1 MKVSKKAAKIASD
14 VPAHKPSNRA
24 LAMLAS
30 IIGRRHGIEVVFD
43 AGVQTAATDG
53 KKIFL
58 PLISDLGNDDHV
70 ALIEGLLD
78 HEAMHVRFTDFSV
91 KLGAHGPVVATLTNL
106 FEDVWG
112 EREQAVVY
120 PGCARNIRKSM
131 QVMIEMGLY
140 KGPDADIS
148 NEAPASIL
156 VNWLIN
162 GLLARWYGLDELQV
176 FTDQY
181 RVHVDALLGKDL
193 VDEVWTIACKVDGI
207 SSTQGSQ
214 KLALSI
220 VNLLKKR
227 AKEQPEQGQ
236 PEQGQPEQGQPEQ
249 VQPQQGQPQQGQPQQ
264 GQPQQGQPQ
273 QGQPQQDQSQQDQS
287 QQDQSQQGQPQQ
299 GQPQQDQSEQDQSKQ
314 GQPGNVPASPSALES
329 ILSAS
334 ADQIAAG
341 DMGTRICAALASEKK
356 GGRASNIDA
365 ADLAVEMSGSAGGQ
379 MIRLRPRQKVDTVLD
394 ERSRLRQEAAFTAS
408 RPIAVRLGNRL
419 EDVLQARTDSVVL
432 HKRSGRKL
440 SSRRTPGIALGKLDV
455 FRNEE
460 EGLELDTAVSL
471 LVDASGSMSDNFE
484 GYRTGATDEGSR
496 IVSALA
502 VSIAASL
509 ALDKHSIPFE
519 VACFGQFFVPQKS
532 FDEPFRTLKT
542 TYLAEYLGGTL
553 TGCAV
558 AKATT
563 SLLSRPESRKVL
575 VVITDGDPDNERTS
589 AAMINECRMLGVE
602 IALVFIGNDGVF
614 FEDMLKKLDF
624 KVSRATDASNLAK
637 QFFEA
642 VESCI

>member
-1 MKVSKKAAKIASD
+1 MKVSNKAAKNASN

-91 KLGAHGPVVATLTNL
+91 KLGTYGPIVATLTNL

-176 FTDQY
+176 FTAQY
-181 RVHVDALLGKDL
+181 RVHVDAVLGKDL
-193 VDEVWTIACKVDGI
+193 ADEIWTIACKVDGI
-207 SSTQGSQ
+207 SSTKESQ

-220 VNLLKKR
+220 VNLLKKK
-227 AKEQPEQGQ
+227 AKEQSE
-236 PEQGQPEQGQPEQ
+236 
-249 VQPQQGQPQQGQPQQ
+249 QGQPQQGQPQQ

-273 QGQPQQDQSQQDQS
+273 QGQPQQGHSQQGQS
-287 QQDQSQQGQPQQ
+287 EQGQPQQ
-299 GQPQQDQSEQDQSKQ
+299 GQSAQ
-314 GQPGNVPASPSALES
+314 GQPSDAPSSPSALES
-329 ILSAS
+329 ILSAT

-356 GGRASNIDA
+356 GGRASNIDPA
-365 ADLAVEMSGSAGGQ
+365 ELAVEMSGSAGGQ

-519 VACFGQFFVPQKS
+519 VACFGEFFVPQKS

>member
-1 MKVSKKAAKIASD
+1 MKVSKKAAKNASN

-91 KLGAHGPVVATLTNL
+91 KLGTYGPIVATLTNL

-176 FTDQY
+176 FTAQY
-181 RVHVDALLGKDL
+181 RVHVDAVLGKDL
-193 VDEVWTIACKVDGI
+193 ADDIWTIACKVDGI
-207 SSTQGSQ
+207 SSTKESQ

-220 VNLLKKR
+220 VNLLKKK

-236 PEQGQPEQGQPEQ
+236 PEQGQPE
-249 VQPQQGQPQQGQPQQ
+249 QGQPQQGQPQQ

-273 QGQPQQDQSQQDQS
+273 QGQ
-287 QQDQSQQGQPQQ
+287 SQQGQSEQGQSEQGQSEQGQSEQGQSEQGQSAQ
-299 GQPQQDQSEQDQSKQ
+299 GQPSDAPS
-314 GQPGNVPASPSALES
+314 SPSALES
-329 ILSAS
+329 ILSAT

-356 GGRASNIDA
+356 GGRASNIDPA
-365 ADLAVEMSGSAGGQ
+365 ELAVEMSGSAGGQ

-502 VSIAASL
+502 VSIAAAL
-509 ALDKHSIPFE
+509 ALDKHAIPFE
-519 VACFGQFFVPQKS
+519 VACFGQFFVRQKS

>member
-1 MKVSKKAAKIASD
+1 MNVSKKSAKNASNT
-14 VPAHKPSNRA
+14 PSHKPSNRA

-53 KKIFL
+53 KKIYL

-131 QVMIEMGLY
+131 QVMIEMGLF
-140 KGPDADIS
+140 KGPDADVV
-148 NEAPASIL
+148 NEPPASIL

-236 PEQGQPEQGQPEQ
+236 PEQGQPEQGQP
-249 VQPQQGQPQQGQPQQ
+249 QQGQPQQGQPQQ

-273 QGQPQQDQSQQDQS
+273 QGQPQQDQSQQS
-287 QQDQSQQGQPQQ
+287 
-299 GQPQQDQSEQDQSKQ
+299 QPQQDQSEQDQPQQSQSKQ

-329 ILSAS
+329 ILSAT

-379 MIRLRPRQKVDTVLD
+379 MIRLRPRQKVDTALD

-419 EDVLQARTDSVVL
+419 EDVLQARTDSLVL

>member
-1 MKVSKKAAKIASD
+1 
-14 VPAHKPSNRA
+14 
-24 LAMLAS
+24 
-30 IIGRRHGIEVVFD
+30 
-43 AGVQTAATDG
+43 
-53 KKIFL
+53 
-58 PLISDLGNDDHV
+58 
-70 ALIEGLLD
+70 
-78 HEAMHVRFTDFSV
+78 
-91 KLGAHGPVVATLTNL
+91 
-106 FEDVWG
+106 
-112 EREQAVVY
+112 
-120 PGCARNIRKSM
+120 
-131 QVMIEMGLY
+131 MIEMGLY

-176 FTDQY
+176 FTAQY
-181 RVHVDALLGKDL
+181 RVHVDAVLGKDL
-193 VDEVWTIACKVDGI
+193 ADEIWTIACKVDGI
-207 SSTQGSQ
+207 SSTKDSQ

-220 VNLLKKR
+220 VNLLKKK
-227 AKEQPEQGQ
+227 AKEQSEQGQ
-236 PEQGQPEQGQPEQ
+236 PE
-249 VQPQQGQPQQGQPQQ
+249 QGQPQQGQPQQ

-273 QGQPQQDQSQQDQS
+273 QGQPQQDQSE
-287 QQDQSQQGQPQQ
+287 
-299 GQPQQDQSEQDQSKQ
+299 QDQSEQDQSEQDQPQQSQSKQ

-356 GGRASNIDA
+356 GGRASNIDPA
-365 ADLAVEMSGSAGGQ
+365 ELAVEMSGSAGGQ
-379 MIRLRPRQKVDTVLD
+379 MIRLRPRQKVDTALD

-502 VSIAASL
+502 VSIAAAL

-532 FDEPFRTLKT
+532 FDEPFSTLKT

-589 AAMINECRMLGVE
+589 AAMINECRMLGVQ

>member
-1 MKVSKKAAKIASD
+1 MNASKKSAKNASNT
-14 VPAHKPSNRA
+14 PSHKPSNRA

-53 KKIFL
+53 KKIYL

-140 KGPDADIS
+140 KGPDADVV
-148 NEAPASIL
+148 NEPPASIL

-181 RVHVDALLGKDL
+181 RVHVDAVLGKDL
-193 VDEVWTIACKVDGI
+193 VDELWTIACKVDGI
-207 SSTQGSQ
+207 SSTRESQ

-220 VNLLKKR
+220 VNLLKKK
-227 AKEQPEQGQ
+227 AKEQSEQGQ
-236 PEQGQPEQGQPEQ
+236 PEQGQSEHGQSKQ
-249 VQPQQGQPQQGQPQQ
+249 DQPQQ
-264 GQPQQGQPQ
+264 
-273 QGQPQQDQSQQDQS
+273 S
-287 QQDQSQQGQPQQ
+287 
-299 GQPQQDQSEQDQSKQ
+299 QSKQ
-314 GQPGNVPASPSALES
+314 GQPGDKPASPSALES

-341 DMGTRICAALASEKK
+341 DMGTRICAALASERK
-356 GGRASNIDA
+356 GGRASNIDP
-365 ADLAVEMSGSAGGQ
+365 ADLAVEMSGASGGE

-394 ERSRLRQEAAFTAS
+394 ERSRLRQEAAFAAS
-408 RPIAVRLGNRL
+408 RPIAVRLGSRL
-419 EDVLQARTDSVVL
+419 EDVLQARTDSLVL

-440 SSRRTPGIALGKLDV
+440 SARRTPLIALGKLDV

-484 GYRTGATDEGSR
+484 GYRTGATDESSR

-502 VSIAASL
+502 VSIAAAL

-519 VACFGQFFVPQKS
+519 VSCFGNIFVPQKT

-602 IALVFIGNDGVF
+602 IALVFIGNGGIV
-614 FEDMLKKLDF
+614 FEDILKRLDF

>member
-1 MKVSKKAAKIASD
+1 MKVSKNASN

-70 ALIEGLLD
+70 SLIEGLLD

-91 KLGAHGPVVATLTNL
+91 KLGTYGPIVATLTNL

-176 FTDQY
+176 FTAQY
-181 RVHVDALLGKDL
+181 RVHVDAVLGKDL
-193 VDEVWTIACKVDGI
+193 ADEIWTIACKVDGI
-207 SSTQGSQ
+207 SSTQEAQ

-220 VNLLKKR
+220 VNLLKKK
-227 AKEQPEQGQ
+227 AKEQSE
-236 PEQGQPEQGQPEQ
+236 
-249 VQPQQGQPQQGQPQQ
+249 QGQPQQGQPQQ
-264 GQPQQGQPQ
+264 GQPSDAPSG
-273 QGQPQQDQSQQDQS
+273 
-287 QQDQSQQGQPQQ
+287 
-299 GQPQQDQSEQDQSKQ
+299 
-314 GQPGNVPASPSALES
+314 PSALES
-329 ILSAS
+329 ILSAT

-356 GGRASNIDA
+356 GGRASNIDT

-379 MIRLRPRQKVDTVLD
+379 MIKVRPRQKVDTVLD

-419 EDVLQARTDSVVL
+419 EDVLQARTDSLVL

-502 VSIAASL
+502 VSIAAAL

-602 IALVFIGNDGVF
+602 IALVFIGNDGVY

>member
-1 MKVSKKAAKIASD
+1 MKVSKNASN

-70 ALIEGLLD
+70 SLIEGLLD

-91 KLGAHGPVVATLTNL
+91 KLGTYGPIVATLTNL

-140 KGPDADIS
+140 KGPDADVS
-148 NEAPASIL
+148 SEAPASIL

-176 FTDQY
+176 FTAQY
-181 RVHVDALLGKDL
+181 RVHVDAVLGKDL
-193 VDEVWTIACKVDGI
+193 ADEIWTMACKVDGI
-207 SSTQGSQ
+207 SSTQEAQ

-220 VNLLKKR
+220 VNLLKKK
-227 AKEQPEQGQ
+227 AKELSE
-236 PEQGQPEQGQPEQ
+236 
-249 VQPQQGQPQQGQPQQ
+249 QGQPQQGQSEQ
-264 GQPQQGQPQ
+264 GQPQQGQSE
-273 QGQPQQDQSQQDQS
+273 QGQPSDAPS
-287 QQDQSQQGQPQQ
+287 G
-299 GQPQQDQSEQDQSKQ
+299 
-314 GQPGNVPASPSALES
+314 PSALES
-329 ILSAS
+329 ILSAT

-356 GGRASNIDA
+356 GGRASNIDT

-379 MIRLRPRQKVDTVLD
+379 IIKVRPRQKVDTVLD

-502 VSIAASL
+502 VSIAAAL

-614 FEDMLKKLDF
+614 FEDMLKRLDF

>member
-1 MKVSKKAAKIASD
+1 MKVSNKAAKNASN

-30 IIGRRHGIEVVFD
+30 IIGRRHGIEVVLD

-91 KLGAHGPVVATLTNL
+91 KLGTYGPIVATLTNL

-176 FTDQY
+176 FTAQY
-181 RVHVDALLGKDL
+181 RVHVDAVLGKDL
-193 VDEVWTIACKVDGI
+193 ADEIWTIACKVDGI
-207 SSTQGSQ
+207 SSTKDSQ

-220 VNLLKKR
+220 VNLLKKK
-227 AKEQPEQGQ
+227 AKEQSEQGQ
-236 PEQGQPEQGQPEQ
+236 PE
-249 VQPQQGQPQQGQPQQ
+249 QGQPQQGQPQQ

-273 QGQPQQDQSQQDQS
+273 QGQPQQDQSE
-287 QQDQSQQGQPQQ
+287 
-299 GQPQQDQSEQDQSKQ
+299 QDQSEQDQSEQDQPQQSQSKQ

-356 GGRASNIDA
+356 GGRASNIDPA
-365 ADLAVEMSGSAGGQ
+365 ELAVEMSGSAGGQ
-379 MIRLRPRQKVDTVLD
+379 MIRLRPRQKVDTALD

-502 VSIAASL
+502 VSIAAAL

-532 FDEPFRTLKT
+532 FDEPFSTLKT

-589 AAMINECRMLGVE
+589 AAMINECRMLGVQ

>member
-1 MKVSKKAAKIASD
+1 MKVSNKAAKNASN

-91 KLGAHGPVVATLTNL
+91 KLGTYGPIVATLTNL

-176 FTDQY
+176 FTAQY
-181 RVHVDALLGKDL
+181 RVHVDAVLGKDL
-193 VDEVWTIACKVDGI
+193 ADEIWTIACKVDGI
-207 SSTQGSQ
+207 SSTKDSQ

-220 VNLLKKR
+220 VNLLKKK
-227 AKEQPEQGQ
+227 AKEQSEQGQ
-236 PEQGQPEQGQPEQ
+236 PE
-249 VQPQQGQPQQGQPQQ
+249 QGQPQQGQPQQ

-273 QGQPQQDQSQQDQS
+273 QGQPQQDQSE
-287 QQDQSQQGQPQQ
+287 
-299 GQPQQDQSEQDQSKQ
+299 QDQSEQDQPQQSQSKQ

-356 GGRASNIDA
+356 GGRASNIDPA
-365 ADLAVEMSGSAGGQ
+365 ELAVEMSGSAGGQ
-379 MIRLRPRQKVDTVLD
+379 MIRLRPRQKVDTALD

-519 VACFGQFFVPQKS
+519 VACFGEFFVPQKS

>member
-1 MKVSKKAAKIASD
+1 MKVSNKAAKNASN

-91 KLGAHGPVVATLTNL
+91 KLGTYGPIVATLTNL

-176 FTDQY
+176 FTAQY
-181 RVHVDALLGKDL
+181 RVHVDAVLGKDL
-193 VDEVWTIACKVDGI
+193 ADEIWTIACKVDGI
-207 SSTQGSQ
+207 SSTKDSQ

-220 VNLLKKR
+220 VNLLKKK
-227 AKEQPEQGQ
+227 AKEQSEQGQ
-236 PEQGQPEQGQPEQ
+236 PE
-249 VQPQQGQPQQGQPQQ
+249 QGQPQQGQPQQ

-273 QGQPQQDQSQQDQS
+273 QGQPQQDQSE
-287 QQDQSQQGQPQQ
+287 
-299 GQPQQDQSEQDQSKQ
+299 QDQSEQDQPQQSQSKQ

-356 GGRASNIDA
+356 GGRASNIDPA
-365 ADLAVEMSGSAGGQ
+365 ELAVEMSGSAGGQ
-379 MIRLRPRQKVDTVLD
+379 MIRLRPRQKVDTALD

-502 VSIAASL
+502 VSIAAAL

-532 FDEPFRTLKT
+532 FDEPFSTLKT

-589 AAMINECRMLGVE
+589 AAMINECRMLGVQ

>member
-1 MKVSKKAAKIASD
+1 MKVSNKAAKNASN

-91 KLGAHGPVVATLTNL
+91 KLGTYGPIVATLTNL

-148 NEAPASIL
+148 NEAPASTL

-176 FTDQY
+176 FTAQY
-181 RVHVDALLGKDL
+181 RVHVDAVLGKDL
-193 VDEVWTIACKVDGI
+193 ADEIWTIACKVDGI
-207 SSTQGSQ
+207 SSTKESQ

-220 VNLLKKR
+220 VNLLKKK
-227 AKEQPEQGQ
+227 AKEQSE
-236 PEQGQPEQGQPEQ
+236 
-249 VQPQQGQPQQGQPQQ
+249 QGQPQQGQPQQ
-264 GQPQQGQPQ
+264 GQ
-273 QGQPQQDQSQQDQS
+273 
-287 QQDQSQQGQPQQ
+287 SQQGQSAQGQSEQGQSAQ
-299 GQPQQDQSEQDQSKQ
+299 GQPSDAPS
-314 GQPGNVPASPSALES
+314 SPSALES
-329 ILSAS
+329 ILSAT

-365 ADLAVEMSGSAGGQ
+365 AELAVEMSGSAGGQ

-502 VSIAASL
+502 VSIAAAL

-519 VACFGQFFVPQKS
+519 VACFGQFFVRQKS

>member
-1 MKVSKKAAKIASD
+1 MKVSKNASN

-70 ALIEGLLD
+70 SLIEGLLD

-91 KLGAHGPVVATLTNL
+91 KLGTYGPIVATLTNL

-176 FTDQY
+176 FTAQY
-181 RVHVDALLGKDL
+181 RVHVDAVLGKDL
-193 VDEVWTIACKVDGI
+193 ADEIWTIACKVDGI
-207 SSTQGSQ
+207 SSTKESQ

-220 VNLLKKR
+220 VNLLKKK

-236 PEQGQPEQGQPEQ
+236 PEQSQSEQGQSA
-249 VQPQQGQPQQGQPQQ
+249 QGQPSDAP
-264 GQPQQGQPQ
+264 
-273 QGQPQQDQSQQDQS
+273 S
-287 QQDQSQQGQPQQ
+287 
-299 GQPQQDQSEQDQSKQ
+299 
-314 GQPGNVPASPSALES
+314 SPSALES
-329 ILSAS
+329 ILSAT

-379 MIRLRPRQKVDTVLD
+379 MIKVRPRQKVDTVLD

-502 VSIAASL
+502 VSIAAAL

-519 VACFGQFFVPQKS
+519 VACLGEFFVPQKS

>member
-1 MKVSKKAAKIASD
+1 MKVSNKAAKNASN

-91 KLGAHGPVVATLTNL
+91 KLGTYGPIVATLTNL

-148 NEAPASIL
+148 NEAPASTL

-176 FTDQY
+176 FTAQY
-181 RVHVDALLGKDL
+181 RVHVDAVLGKDL
-193 VDEVWTIACKVDGI
+193 ADEIWTIACKVDGI
-207 SSTQGSQ
+207 SSTKESQ

-220 VNLLKKR
+220 VNLLKKK
-227 AKEQPEQGQ
+227 AKEQSE
-236 PEQGQPEQGQPEQ
+236 
-249 VQPQQGQPQQGQPQQ
+249 QGQPQQGQPQQ
-264 GQPQQGQPQ
+264 GQ
-273 QGQPQQDQSQQDQS
+273 
-287 QQDQSQQGQPQQ
+287 SQQGQSAQGQSEQGQSAQGQSEQGQSAQ
-299 GQPQQDQSEQDQSKQ
+299 GQPSDAPS
-314 GQPGNVPASPSALES
+314 SPSALES
-329 ILSAS
+329 ILSAT

-365 ADLAVEMSGSAGGQ
+365 AELAVEMSGSAGGQ

-502 VSIAASL
+502 VSIAAAL

-519 VACFGQFFVPQKS
+519 VACFGQFFVRQKS

>member
-1 MKVSKKAAKIASD
+1 MKVSNKAAKNASN

-91 KLGAHGPVVATLTNL
+91 KLGTYGPIVATLTNL

-148 NEAPASIL
+148 NEAPASTL

-176 FTDQY
+176 FTAQY
-181 RVHVDALLGKDL
+181 RVHVDAVLGKDL
-193 VDEVWTIACKVDGI
+193 ADEIWTIACKVDGI
-207 SSTQGSQ
+207 SSTKESQ

-220 VNLLKKR
+220 VNLLKKK
-227 AKEQPEQGQ
+227 AKEQPE
-236 PEQGQPEQGQPEQ
+236 
-249 VQPQQGQPQQGQPQQ
+249 QGQPQQGQPQQ
-264 GQPQQGQPQ
+264 GQPQRGQSEQGQSEQGQSEQGQSEQGQSEQGQSEQGQPQ
-273 QGQPQQDQSQQDQS
+273 QGQSA
-287 QQDQSQQGQPQQ
+287 QGQPSDA
-299 GQPQQDQSEQDQSKQ
+299 PS
-314 GQPGNVPASPSALES
+314 SPSALES
-329 ILSAS
+329 ILSAT

-379 MIRLRPRQKVDTVLD
+379 LIKLRQRQKVDTVLD

-519 VACFGQFFVPQKS
+519 VACFGEFFVPQKS
-532 FDEPFRTLKT
+532 FGEPFRTLKT

-624 KVSRATDASNLAK
+624 KVSRATDVSNLAK

>member
-264 GQPQQGQPQ
+264 GQP
-273 QGQPQQDQSQQDQS
+273 
-287 QQDQSQQGQPQQ
+287 QQGQPQQ

>member
-1 MKVSKKAAKIASD
+1 MKVSNKAAKNASN

-43 AGVQTAATDG
+43 ACVQTAATDG

-91 KLGAHGPVVATLTNL
+91 KLGTYGPIVATLTNL

-131 QVMIEMGLY
+131 QVMIEMALY

-176 FTDQY
+176 FTAQY
-181 RVHVDALLGKDL
+181 RVHVDAVLGKDL
-193 VDEVWTIACKVDGI
+193 ADEIWTIACKVDGI
-207 SSTQGSQ
+207 SSTKESQ

-220 VNLLKKR
+220 VNLLKKK
-227 AKEQPEQGQ
+227 AKEQSE
-236 PEQGQPEQGQPEQ
+236 
-249 VQPQQGQPQQGQPQQ
+249 QGQPQQGQPQQ
-264 GQPQQGQPQ
+264 GQPQQGQSEQ
-273 QGQPQQDQSQQDQS
+273 GQSAQGQSEQGQSEQGQSAQGQPSDAPS
-287 QQDQSQQGQPQQ
+287 
-299 GQPQQDQSEQDQSKQ
+299 
-314 GQPGNVPASPSALES
+314 SPSALES
-329 ILSAS
+329 ILSAT

-356 GGRASNIDA
+356 GGRASNIDPA
-365 ADLAVEMSGSAGGQ
+365 ELAVEMSGSAGGQ

-502 VSIAASL
+502 VSIAAAL
-509 ALDKHSIPFE
+509 ALDQHSIPFE
-519 VACFGQFFVPQKS
+519 VACFGEFFVPQKS

-624 KVSRATDASNLAK
+624 KVSRATDANNLAK

>member
-1 MKVSKKAAKIASD
+1 MNVSKKSAKNASNT
-14 VPAHKPSNRA
+14 PSHKPSNRA

-53 KKIFL
+53 KKIYL

-91 KLGAHGPVVATLTNL
+91 KLGTYGPIVATLTNL

-176 FTDQY
+176 FTAQY
-181 RVHVDALLGKDL
+181 RVHVDAVLGKDL
-193 VDEVWTIACKVDGI
+193 ADEIWTIACKVDGI
-207 SSTQGSQ
+207 SSTKESQ

-220 VNLLKKR
+220 VNLLKKK
-227 AKEQPEQGQ
+227 AKEQPE
-236 PEQGQPEQGQPEQ
+236 
-249 VQPQQGQPQQGQPQQ
+249 QGQPQQGQPQQ

-273 QGQPQQDQSQQDQS
+273 QGQSQQNQSQRG
-287 QQDQSQQGQPQQ
+287 QSQQGQSQQ
-299 GQPQQDQSEQDQSKQ
+299 GQSQQGQSEQDQSEQGQSAQ
-314 GQPGNVPASPSALES
+314 GQPSDAPSSPSALES
-329 ILSAS
+329 ILSAT

-356 GGRASNIDA
+356 GGRASNIDPA
-365 ADLAVEMSGSAGGQ
+365 ELAVEMSGSAGGQ
-379 MIRLRPRQKVDTVLD
+379 MIRLRPRQKVDTALD

-519 VACFGQFFVPQKS
+519 VACFGQFFVPQKL

>member
-1 MKVSKKAAKIASD
+1 
-14 VPAHKPSNRA
+14 
-24 LAMLAS
+24 
-30 IIGRRHGIEVVFD
+30 
-43 AGVQTAATDG
+43 
-53 KKIFL
+53 
-58 PLISDLGNDDHV
+58 
-70 ALIEGLLD
+70 
-78 HEAMHVRFTDFSV
+78 
-91 KLGAHGPVVATLTNL
+91 
-106 FEDVWG
+106 
-112 EREQAVVY
+112 
-120 PGCARNIRKSM
+120 
-131 QVMIEMGLY
+131 
-140 KGPDADIS
+140 
-148 NEAPASIL
+148 
-156 VNWLIN
+156 
-162 GLLARWYGLDELQV
+162 
-176 FTDQY
+176 
-181 RVHVDALLGKDL
+181 
-193 VDEVWTIACKVDGI
+193 
-207 SSTQGSQ
+207 
-214 KLALSI
+214 
-220 VNLLKKR
+220 
-227 AKEQPEQGQ
+227 
-236 PEQGQPEQGQPEQ
+236 
-249 VQPQQGQPQQGQPQQ
+249 
-264 GQPQQGQPQ
+264 
-273 QGQPQQDQSQQDQS
+273 
-287 QQDQSQQGQPQQ
+287 
-299 GQPQQDQSEQDQSKQ
+299 
-314 GQPGNVPASPSALES
+314 
-329 ILSAS
+329 
-334 ADQIAAG
+334 
-341 DMGTRICAALASEKK
+341 MGTRICAALASEKK

-379 MIRLRPRQKVDTVLD
+379 LIRLRPRQKVDTVLD

-519 VACFGQFFVPQKS
+519 VACFGEFFVPQKS

>member
-1 MKVSKKAAKIASD
+1 MNVSKKSAKNASNTSS
-14 VPAHKPSNRA
+14 HKPSNRA

-53 KKIFL
+53 KKISL

-140 KGPDADIS
+140 KGPDADVV
-148 NEAPASIL
+148 NEAPAAIL

-227 AKEQPEQGQ
+227 AKEQP
-236 PEQGQPEQGQPEQ
+236 
-249 VQPQQGQPQQGQPQQ
+249 QQGQPQQGQPEQ
-264 GQPQQGQPQ
+264 GQPQQGQP
-273 QGQPQQDQSQQDQS
+273 GDA
-287 QQDQSQQGQPQQ
+287 
-299 GQPQQDQSEQDQSKQ
+299 
-314 GQPGNVPASPSALES
+314 PASPSALES

-341 DMGTRICAALASEKK
+341 DMGTRICAALASERK
-356 GGRASNIDA
+356 GGRASNIDP
-365 ADLAVEMSGSAGGQ
+365 ADLAVEMSGASGGE
-379 MIRLRPRQKVDTVLD
+379 MIRLRQRQKVDTVLD
-394 ERSRLRQEAAFTAS
+394 ERSRLRQEAAFAAS
-408 RPIAVRLGNRL
+408 RPIAVRLGSRL
-419 EDVLQARTDSVVL
+419 EDVLQARTDSLVL

-440 SSRRTPGIALGKLDV
+440 SARRTPLIALGKLDV

-502 VSIAASL
+502 VSIAAAL

-519 VACFGQFFVPQKS
+519 VSCFGNIFVPQKT

-602 IALVFIGNDGVF
+602 IALVFIGNDGIV
-614 FEDMLKKLDF
+614 FEDILKRLDF

>member
-236 PEQGQPEQGQPEQ
+236 P
-249 VQPQQGQPQQGQPQQ
+249 QQ

-273 QGQPQQDQSQQDQS
+273 QGQPQQDQSEQD
-287 QQDQSQQGQPQQ
+287 QPQQ
-299 GQPQQDQSEQDQSKQ
+299 SQSRQ
-314 GQPGNVPASPSALES
+314 GQPGNVHASPSALES
-329 ILSAS
+329 ILSAT

>member
-91 KLGAHGPVVATLTNL
+91 KLGTYGPIVATLTNL

-193 VDEVWTIACKVDGI
+193 GDEVWTIACKVDGI

-227 AKEQPEQGQ
+227 AKEQSEQGQPEQGQ

-264 GQPQQGQPQ
+264 DQS
-273 QGQPQQDQSQQDQS
+273 QQDQSQQDQS

-329 ILSAS
+329 ILSAT

-356 GGRASNIDA
+356 GGRASNIDPA
-365 ADLAVEMSGSAGGQ
+365 ELAVEMSGSAGGQ

>member
-1 MKVSKKAAKIASD
+1 MKVSNKAAKNASN

-91 KLGAHGPVVATLTNL
+91 KLGTYGPIVATLTNL

-176 FTDQY
+176 FTAQY
-181 RVHVDALLGKDL
+181 RVHVDAVLGKDL
-193 VDEVWTIACKVDGI
+193 ADEIWTIACKVDGI
-207 SSTQGSQ
+207 SSTKDSQ

-220 VNLLKKR
+220 VNLLKKK
-227 AKEQPEQGQ
+227 AKEQSEQGQ
-236 PEQGQPEQGQPEQ
+236 PE
-249 VQPQQGQPQQGQPQQ
+249 QGQPQQ

-273 QGQPQQDQSQQDQS
+273 QGQPQQDQSE
-287 QQDQSQQGQPQQ
+287 
-299 GQPQQDQSEQDQSKQ
+299 QDQSEQDQSEQDQPQQSQSKQ

-356 GGRASNIDA
+356 GGRASNIDPA
-365 ADLAVEMSGSAGGQ
+365 ELAVEMSGSAGGQ
-379 MIRLRPRQKVDTVLD
+379 MIRLRPRQKVDTALD

-502 VSIAASL
+502 VSIAAAL

-532 FDEPFRTLKT
+532 FDEPFSTLKT

-589 AAMINECRMLGVE
+589 AAMINECRMLGVQ

>member
-1 MKVSKKAAKIASD
+1 MKVSNKAAKNASN

-91 KLGAHGPVVATLTNL
+91 KLGTYGPIVATLTNL

-176 FTDQY
+176 FTAQY
-181 RVHVDALLGKDL
+181 RVHVDAVLGKDL
-193 VDEVWTIACKVDGI
+193 ADEIWTIACKVDGI

-220 VNLLKKR
+220 VNLLKKK
-227 AKEQPEQGQ
+227 AKELSE
-236 PEQGQPEQGQPEQ
+236 
-249 VQPQQGQPQQGQPQQ
+249 QGQPQQGQPQQ
-264 GQPQQGQPQ
+264 GQPQQGQSEQ
-273 QGQPQQDQSQQDQS
+273 GQSEQGQSEQGQSAQGQPSDAPS
-287 QQDQSQQGQPQQ
+287 
-299 GQPQQDQSEQDQSKQ
+299 
-314 GQPGNVPASPSALES
+314 SPSALES
-329 ILSAS
+329 ILSAT

-356 GGRASNIDA
+356 GGRASNIDPA
-365 ADLAVEMSGSAGGQ
+365 ELAVEMSGSAGGQ
-379 MIRLRPRQKVDTVLD
+379 MIRLRPRQKVDTALD

-519 VACFGQFFVPQKS
+519 VACFGEFFVPQKS

>member
-1 MKVSKKAAKIASD
+1 MKVSKNASN

-70 ALIEGLLD
+70 SLIEGLLD

-91 KLGAHGPVVATLTNL
+91 KLGTYGPIVATLTNL

-140 KGPDADIS
+140 KGPDADVS
-148 NEAPASIL
+148 SEAPASIL

-176 FTDQY
+176 FTAQY
-181 RVHVDALLGKDL
+181 RVHVDAVLGKDL
-193 VDEVWTIACKVDGI
+193 ADEIWTIACKVDGI

-220 VNLLKKR
+220 VNLLKKK
-227 AKEQPEQGQ
+227 AKELSE
-236 PEQGQPEQGQPEQ
+236 
-249 VQPQQGQPQQGQPQQ
+249 QGQPQQGQPQQ
-264 GQPQQGQPQ
+264 GQPSDAPSG
-273 QGQPQQDQSQQDQS
+273 
-287 QQDQSQQGQPQQ
+287 
-299 GQPQQDQSEQDQSKQ
+299 
-314 GQPGNVPASPSALES
+314 PSALES
-329 ILSAS
+329 ILSAT

-356 GGRASNIDA
+356 GGRASNIDT

-379 MIRLRPRQKVDTVLD
+379 MIKVRPRQKVDTVLD

-419 EDVLQARTDSVVL
+419 EDVLQARTDSLVL

-502 VSIAASL
+502 VSIAAAL

-602 IALVFIGNDGVF
+602 IALVFIGNDGVY

>member
-1 MKVSKKAAKIASD
+1 MNVSKKSAKNASNT
-14 VPAHKPSNRA
+14 PSHKPSNRA

-53 KKIFL
+53 KKIYL

-91 KLGAHGPVVATLTNL
+91 KLGTYGPIVATLTNL

-131 QVMIEMGLY
+131 QVMIEMGFY
-140 KGPDADIS
+140 KGQYADIS
-148 NEAPASIL
+148 REAPASIL

-176 FTDQY
+176 FTAQY
-181 RVHVDALLGKDL
+181 RVHVDAVLGKDL
-193 VDEVWTIACKVDGI
+193 ADEIWTIACKVDGI
-207 SSTQGSQ
+207 SSTKESQ

-220 VNLLKKR
+220 VNLLKKK

-236 PEQGQPEQGQPEQ
+236 PEQGQPQQGQSEQGQSEQ
-249 VQPQQGQPQQGQPQQ
+249 GQSAQGQPSDAP
-264 GQPQQGQPQ
+264 
-273 QGQPQQDQSQQDQS
+273 S
-287 QQDQSQQGQPQQ
+287 
-299 GQPQQDQSEQDQSKQ
+299 
-314 GQPGNVPASPSALES
+314 SPSALES
-329 ILSAS
+329 ILSAT

-356 GGRASNIDA
+356 GGRASNIDPA
-365 ADLAVEMSGSAGGQ
+365 ELAVEMSGSAGGQ

-471 LVDASGSMSDNFE
+471 LVDASRSMSDNFE

-502 VSIAASL
+502 VSIAAAL
-509 ALDKHSIPFE
+509 ALDKHAIPFE
-519 VACFGQFFVPQKS
+519 VACFGQCFVPQKS

>member
-1 MKVSKKAAKIASD
+1 MKVSNKAAKNASN

-91 KLGAHGPVVATLTNL
+91 KLGTYGPIVATLTNL

-176 FTDQY
+176 FTAQY
-181 RVHVDALLGKDL
+181 RVHVDAVLGKDL
-193 VDEVWTIACKVDGI
+193 ADEIWTIACKVDGI
-207 SSTQGSQ
+207 SSTKDSQ

-220 VNLLKKR
+220 VNLLKKK
-227 AKEQPEQGQ
+227 AKEQSEQGQ
-236 PEQGQPEQGQPEQ
+236 PE
-249 VQPQQGQPQQGQPQQ
+249 QGQPQQGQPQQ

-273 QGQPQQDQSQQDQS
+273 QGQPQQDQSE
-287 QQDQSQQGQPQQ
+287 
-299 GQPQQDQSEQDQSKQ
+299 QDQSEQDQSEQDQPQQSQSKQ

-356 GGRASNIDA
+356 GGRASNIDPA
-365 ADLAVEMSGSAGGQ
+365 ELAVEMSGSAGGQ
-379 MIRLRPRQKVDTVLD
+379 MIRLRPRQKVDTALD

-502 VSIAASL
+502 VSIAAAL

-532 FDEPFRTLKT
+532 FDEPFSTLKT

-589 AAMINECRMLGVE
+589 AAMINECRMLGVQ

>member
-1 MKVSKKAAKIASD
+1 MNASKKSAKNASNT
-14 VPAHKPSNRA
+14 PSHKPSNRA

-53 KKIFL
+53 KKIYL

-140 KGPDADIS
+140 KGPDADVV

-176 FTDQY
+176 FTAQY
-181 RVHVDALLGKDL
+181 RVHVDAVLGKDL
-193 VDEVWTIACKVDGI
+193 VDEVWTIACKVDDI
-207 SSTQGSQ
+207 SSTKESQ

-227 AKEQPEQGQ
+227 AKEQSE
-236 PEQGQPEQGQPEQ
+236 
-249 VQPQQGQPQQGQPQQ
+249 QGQPQQGQPQQ
-264 GQPQQGQPQ
+264 GQ
-273 QGQPQQDQSQQDQS
+273 
-287 QQDQSQQGQPQQ
+287 SQQGQPSDA
-299 GQPQQDQSEQDQSKQ
+299 PS
-314 GQPGNVPASPSALES
+314 SPLALES
-329 ILSAS
+329 ILSAT

-341 DMGTRICAALASEKK
+341 DMGTRICAALASERK
-356 GGRASNIDA
+356 GGRASNIDI
-365 ADLAVEMSGSAGGQ
+365 ADLAVEMSGASGGE

-394 ERSRLRQEAAFTAS
+394 ERSRLRQEAAFAAS

-419 EDVLQARTDSVVL
+419 EDVLQARTDSLVL

-502 VSIAASL
+502 VSIAAGL

-519 VACFGQFFVPQKS
+519 VSCFGQFFVPQKS

-589 AAMINECRMLGVE
+589 AAMINECRKLGVE
-602 IALVFIGNDGVF
+602 IALVFIGNDGIV
-614 FEDMLKKLDF
+614 FEDMLKRLDF

>member
-91 KLGAHGPVVATLTNL
+91 KLGTYGPIVATLTNL

-176 FTDQY
+176 FTAQY
-181 RVHVDALLGKDL
+181 RVHVDAVLGKDL
-193 VDEVWTIACKVDGI
+193 ADEIWTIACKVDGI
-207 SSTQGSQ
+207 SSTKESQ

-220 VNLLKKR
+220 VNLLKKK
-227 AKEQPEQGQ
+227 AKEQPE
-236 PEQGQPEQGQPEQ
+236 
-249 VQPQQGQPQQGQPQQ
+249 QGQPQQGQPQQ

-273 QGQPQQDQSQQDQS
+273 QGQSQQNQSQRG
-287 QQDQSQQGQPQQ
+287 QSQQGQSQQ
-299 GQPQQDQSEQDQSKQ
+299 GQSEQGQSEQGQSAQGQSAQGQSAQ
-314 GQPGNVPASPSALES
+314 GQPSDAPSSPSALES
-329 ILSAS
+329 ILSAT

-356 GGRASNIDA
+356 GGRASNIDPA
-365 ADLAVEMSGSAGGQ
+365 ELAVEMSGSAGGQ

-502 VSIAASL
+502 VSIAAAL

-519 VACFGQFFVPQKS
+519 VACFGEFFVPQKS

-575 VVITDGDPDNERTS
+575 VVITDRDPDNERTS

>member
-1 MKVSKKAAKIASD
+1 MKVSNKAAKNASN

-91 KLGAHGPVVATLTNL
+91 KLGTYGPIVATLTNL

-148 NEAPASIL
+148 REAPASIL

-176 FTDQY
+176 FTAQY
-181 RVHVDALLGKDL
+181 RVHVDAVVGKDL
-193 VDEVWTIACKVDGI
+193 ADEIWTIACKVDGI
-207 SSTQGSQ
+207 SSTKESQ

-220 VNLLKKR
+220 VNLLKKK

-236 PEQGQPEQGQPEQ
+236 PE
-249 VQPQQGQPQQGQPQQ
+249 QGQPQQGQPQQ

-273 QGQPQQDQSQQDQS
+273 QGQSQQG
-287 QQDQSQQGQPQQ
+287 QSQQGQSEQ
-299 GQPQQDQSEQDQSKQ
+299 GQPSDAPS
-314 GQPGNVPASPSALES
+314 SPSALES
-329 ILSAS
+329 ILSAT

-356 GGRASNIDA
+356 GGRASNIDPA
-365 ADLAVEMSGSAGGQ
+365 ELAVEMSGSAGGQ

-502 VSIAASL
+502 VSIAAAL
-509 ALDKHSIPFE
+509 ALDKHAIPFE

>member
-1 MKVSKKAAKIASD
+1 MKVSNKAAKNASN

-91 KLGAHGPVVATLTNL
+91 KLGTYGPIVATLTNL

-176 FTDQY
+176 FTAQY
-181 RVHVDALLGKDL
+181 RVHVDAVLGKDL
-193 VDEVWTIACKVDGI
+193 ADEIWTIACKVDGI
-207 SSTQGSQ
+207 SSTKDSQ

-220 VNLLKKR
+220 VNLLKKK
-227 AKEQPEQGQ
+227 AKEQSEQGQ
-236 PEQGQPEQGQPEQ
+236 PEQG
-249 VQPQQGQPQQGQPQQ
+249 QPQQGQPQQGQPQQ

-273 QGQPQQDQSQQDQS
+273 QGQPQQDQSE
-287 QQDQSQQGQPQQ
+287 
-299 GQPQQDQSEQDQSKQ
+299 QDQSEQDQPQQSQSKQ

-356 GGRASNIDA
+356 GGRASNIDPA
-365 ADLAVEMSGSAGGQ
+365 ELAVEMSGSAGGQ
-379 MIRLRPRQKVDTVLD
+379 MIRLRPRQKVDTALD

-502 VSIAASL
+502 VSIAAAL

-532 FDEPFRTLKT
+532 FDEPFSTLKT

-589 AAMINECRMLGVE
+589 AAMINECRMLGVQ

>member
-1 MKVSKKAAKIASD
+1 MKVSNKAAKNASN

-91 KLGAHGPVVATLTNL
+91 KLGTYGPIVATLTNL

-148 NEAPASIL
+148 REAPASIL

-176 FTDQY
+176 FTAQY
-181 RVHVDALLGKDL
+181 RVHVDAVLGKDL
-193 VDEVWTIACKVDGI
+193 ADEIWTIACKVDGI
-207 SSTQGSQ
+207 SSTKESQ

-220 VNLLKKR
+220 VNLLKKK
-227 AKEQPEQGQ
+227 AKEQPE
-236 PEQGQPEQGQPEQ
+236 
-249 VQPQQGQPQQGQPQQ
+249 QGQPQQGQPQQ
-264 GQPQQGQPQ
+264 GQPQRGQSEQGQSEQGQSEQGQSEQGQSEQGQSEQGQPQ
-273 QGQPQQDQSQQDQS
+273 QGQSA
-287 QQDQSQQGQPQQ
+287 QGQPSDA
-299 GQPQQDQSEQDQSKQ
+299 PS
-314 GQPGNVPASPSALES
+314 SPSALES
-329 ILSAS
+329 ILSAT

-356 GGRASNIDA
+356 GGRASNIDPA
-365 ADLAVEMSGSAGGQ
+365 ELAVEMSGSAGGQ

-519 VACFGQFFVPQKS
+519 VACFGEFFVPQKS

>member
-1 MKVSKKAAKIASD
+1 MKVSNKAAKNASN

-91 KLGAHGPVVATLTNL
+91 KLGTYGPIVATLTNL

-176 FTDQY
+176 FTAQY
-181 RVHVDALLGKDL
+181 RVHVDAVLGKDL
-193 VDEVWTIACKVDGI
+193 ADEIWTIACKVDGI
-207 SSTQGSQ
+207 SSTKESQ

-220 VNLLKKR
+220 VNLLKKK
-227 AKEQPEQGQ
+227 AKEQSE
-236 PEQGQPEQGQPEQ
+236 
-249 VQPQQGQPQQGQPQQ
+249 QGQPQQGQPQQ
-264 GQPQQGQPQ
+264 GQPQQGQSEQ
-273 QGQPQQDQSQQDQS
+273 GQSEQGQSAQGQSEQGQSEQGQSAQGQPSDAPS
-287 QQDQSQQGQPQQ
+287 
-299 GQPQQDQSEQDQSKQ
+299 
-314 GQPGNVPASPSALES
+314 SPSALES
-329 ILSAS
+329 ILSAT

-356 GGRASNIDA
+356 GGRASSIDPA
-365 ADLAVEMSGSAGGQ
+365 ELAVEMSGSAGGQ

-484 GYRTGATDEGSR
+484 GYRTGANDEGSR

-519 VACFGQFFVPQKS
+519 VACFGEFFVPQKS

>member
-1 MKVSKKAAKIASD
+1 
-14 VPAHKPSNRA
+14 
-24 LAMLAS
+24 MLAS

-91 KLGAHGPVVATLTNL
+91 KLGTYGPIVATLTNL

-176 FTDQY
+176 FTAQY
-181 RVHVDALLGKDL
+181 RVHVDAVLGKDL
-193 VDEVWTIACKVDGI
+193 ADEIWTIACKVDGI
-207 SSTQGSQ
+207 SSTKDSQ

-220 VNLLKKR
+220 VNLLKKK
-227 AKEQPEQGQ
+227 AKEQSEQGQ
-236 PEQGQPEQGQPEQ
+236 PE
-249 VQPQQGQPQQGQPQQ
+249 QGQPQQGQPQQ

-273 QGQPQQDQSQQDQS
+273 QGQPQQDQSE
-287 QQDQSQQGQPQQ
+287 
-299 GQPQQDQSEQDQSKQ
+299 QDQSEQDQSEQDQPQQSQSKQ

-356 GGRASNIDA
+356 GGRASNIDPA
-365 ADLAVEMSGSAGGQ
+365 ELAVEMSGSAGGQ
-379 MIRLRPRQKVDTVLD
+379 MIRLRPRQKVDTALD

-502 VSIAASL
+502 VSIAAAL

-532 FDEPFRTLKT
+532 FDEPFSTLKT

-589 AAMINECRMLGVE
+589 AAMINECRMLGVQ